1 MADYYQPS
9 TTTGTGPTDQDDQT
23 ASPTQG
29 QDNSQNVAPGTPLA
43 QDSPPAPAEDAA
55 PETTPAEG
63 PAIEQAPEATEPAQT
78 TTAPAG
84 NTESYDALVDKLIGQ
99 LGFDNVSEP
108 QKSELIDAI
117 KERIETRV
125 LRVLMTSLTEEQ
137 NKNLEEKVKAEN
149 LDEKAIIEFISREAP
164 NASAMIVS
172 ALDDLYME
180 MKQEVDTLTRAAGAQ
195 VADKQQQ

>member
-9 TTTGTGPTDQDDQT
+9 TTTGTGPTDQDDQST
-23 ASPTQG
+23 
-29 QDNSQNVAPGTPLA
+29 
-43 QDSPPAPAEDAA
+43 SPPKEQDATEESVPATPTAEPAPSTVPTA
-55 PETTPAEG
+55 
-63 PAIEQAPEATEPAQT
+63 EPAQT
-78 TTAPAG
+78 EAVPEGDTK
-84 NTESYDALVDKLIGQ
+84 SYDALVDKLISQ
-99 LGFDNVSEP
+99 LGFDGVSEP
-108 QKSELIDAI
+108 QKSELVDAI
-117 KERIETRV
+117 KERIETRI

-137 NKNLEEKVKAEN
+137 TKKLEEKIKAEN

-164 NASAMIVS
+164 NASTVIVS